1 MSGRLKGIVVLAADF
16 SDRLGRGETAPIQ
29 VLIDGSDPNTAGLVQ
44 TYVQGLWSNWL
55 DQEAASRDTLVDR
68 PNAAPP
74 VVTEQRVWFN
84 PNLDSQY
91 ALLPG
96 AVAIVLTLI
105 GTLLTSLVVA
115 HEWERG
121 TMEALLA
128 TPMTPGDLLAGKIV
142 PYFALGMTAMALSV
156 AVTVFGFGVPF
167 RGSLLALLAISS
179 AYLAVMLALGLL
191 ISTLAKNQFAAS
203 QAALIAG
210 FLPAFE
216 LSGFIFEIDS
226 MPAPIR
232 LLASVLPPRYFV
244 SSMQTLF
251 LAGDVPSVLVPNGLV
266 LMAMAAVLF
275 VALCVPPRCGWSNP
289 MWLRIRSLIIKEL
302 LAVWRD
308 PKGRFVLLVPPLIEM
323 LIFAYAATQEVENVR
338 VAVLNQDMGNY
349 ARDLVAR
356 FEGSPNF
363 REVVHLGA
371 YAEIARTIDSR
382 GALMVVH
389 IQQDFSRAVSAGRK
403 ASVQLILDGRSSNA
417 SAILGGYASRSLA
430 IIALSFPKPGRVGQ
444 RGGERRGGTL
454 VVQSQ
459 SRRALEHSSKL
470 GGHPGGPGGTDGDGS
485 IRGTRA
491 RAGHVRS
498 VARHPAQPRRDHS
511 R

>member
-1 MSGRLKGIVVLAADF
+1 MVRDPSSFMIAGFLPLLLLFIFGFGVTLDLRRVPIAVVVEWPSPEADSFLASFRNSRYFQVRFARHRQTVEHDLVSGRLKGIVVLAADF

-68 PNAAPP
+68 PKAAPP
-74 VVTEQRVWFN
+74 VVTEERVWFN
-84 PNLDSQY
+84 PDLDSQY

-115 HEWERG
+115 REWERG

-128 TPMTPGDLLAGKIV
+128 TPMTPGELLAGKIV

-275 VALCVPPRCGWSNP
+275 VALVR
-289 MWLRIRSLIIKEL
+289 
-302 LAVWRD
+302 
-308 PKGRFVLLVPPLIEM
+308 
-323 LIFAYAATQEVENVR
+323 ATPVR
-338 VAVLNQDMGNY
+338 
-349 ARDLVAR
+349 
-356 FEGSPNF
+356 
-363 REVVHLGA
+363 
-371 YAEIARTIDSR
+371 
-382 GALMVVH
+382 
-389 IQQDFSRAVSAGRK
+389 
-403 ASVQLILDGRSSNA
+403 
-417 SAILGGYASRSLA
+417 
-430 IIALSFPKPGRVGQ
+430 
-444 RGGERRGGTL
+444 
-454 VVQSQ
+454 
-459 SRRALEHSSKL
+459 LE
-470 GGHPGGPGGTDGDGS
+470 
-485 IRGTRA
+485 
-491 RAGHVRS
+491 
-498 VARHPAQPRRDHS
+498 
-511 R
+511 